1 MNILVTND
9 DGIDSVGLHVLAR
22 ALRRHGDV
30 VIAAPD
36 GEYSGSGASLGA
48 IHLMQPEL
56 HRAEVDG
63 IDESWA
69 ISAPPAMCVLFSRLG
84 AFGRTFD
91 LVVSGINPGINVGR
105 SVYHSGTV
113 GAALTARNGGVNAI
127 AVSQEVEGFGVE
139 GQGWDDVLID
149 QKWETAAEIA
159 AVAAGGVLADPPD
172 EAQVLNINLPNR
184 PVDELEGWKLTTV
197 GGAPPRTLGKVDLEP
212 KAGHEGTFKLKMAWG
227 DPLDLPDHTDGGAV
241 MHGYVSL
248 SWLSKLEACKPAG
261 AAGAEKAIDTF
272 LSR

>member
-30 VIAAPD
+30 VVAAPD

-56 HRAEVDG
+56 HRAEIDG

-84 AFGRTFD
+84 AFGRRFD

-113 GAALTARNGGVNAI
+113 GAALTARNGGTNAI

-139 GQGWDDVLID
+139 GQGWDDVLD
-149 QKWETAAEIA
+149 LQLWDTAAEVA
-159 AVAAGGVLADPPD
+159 AVAAGAILADPPD
-172 EAQVLNINLPNR
+172 EAQVLNINLPNCR
-184 PVDELEGWKLTTV
+184 LDELEGWKLTSV
-197 GGAPPRTLGKVDLEP
+197 GGAPPRTLGKVSLEP
-212 KAGHEGTFKLKMAWG
+212 KRGHEGTFKLKMEWG
-227 DPLDLPDHTDGGAV
+227 EATELPEHTDGGAV

-248 SWLSKLEACKPAG
+248 SWLSRLEACTPQGSTA
-261 AAGAEKAIDTF
+261 AEKAIDQ
-272 LSR
+272 LLG